1 MKESVDMEM
10 NNLNVNMI
18 DDLVVP
24 RHIAIILDGNGTW
37 AKQRKKPRIFG
48 HKQGAKALIDIV
60 RYASE
65 IKLECLTVYCFST
78 ENWNRP
84 HEEVSYLMRLL
95 KSVIRTYRKDLL
107 ENNAVF
113 RMIGTEKNL
122 TKDQL
127 DMIHELEESTKNN
140 TGLKF
145 NVAFNYG
152 SHEEILNA
160 VKNIIKDGVKA
171 EDVDAKLFENYL
183 YTKGLP
189 PVDLMIRTSRQIRIS
204 NYLLWQIAY
213 SELYFPN
220 ILWPDFKREDL
231 YEAIVE
237 YNKRE
242 RRFGGIKK

>member
-1 MKESVDMEM
+1 MEIDK
-10 NNLNVNMI
+10 NLVM
-18 DDLVVP
+18 P

-37 AKQRKKPRIFG
+37 AKKRMMPRIYG
-48 HKQGAKALIDIV
+48 HKQGSKALVDIV
-60 RYASE
+60 RYSSN
-65 IKLECLTVYCFST
+65 INLECLTVYCFST

-84 HEEVSYLMRLL
+84 SDEVNYLMKLL
-95 KSVIRTYRKDLL
+95 KVVIRTYKKDLM
-107 ENNAVF
+107 ENNVCF

-127 DMIHELEESTKNN
+127 DMIHGLEELTKNN

-152 SHEEILNA
+152 SHEEILHA
-160 VKNIIKDGVKA
+160 VKEIINDGVKA
-171 EDVDAKLFENYL
+171 EDVTPELFENYL

-204 NYLLWQIAY
+204 NFLLWQIAY

-220 ILWPDFKREDL
+220 ILWPDFKRQDL
-231 YEAIVE
+231 YDAIVE
-237 YNKRE
+237 FNNRE
-242 RRFGGIKK
+242 RRFGGLKK